1 VRQSKEHMRNELES
15 LRGRIRQ
22 NERMIAALV
31 SNSQPEQLLNRL
43 RNGDTVE
50 GIVEHLEEQELET
63 LGMSNNTT
71 IFPRRSDH
79 DAITSALASAANL
92 PGWVGDSAASHN
104 IAGLPSHPPGQ
115 STGRLWP
122 ENGSMSYDPSND
134 FHRDDAMVWNPGNV
148 PAGNRGLAL
157 VGTWHPGSAGS
168 SPDSTIQ
175 NQRFSGQNFI
185 LGHQTNP
192 DGNSESAGNTGSWTT
207 LTSDNGFVNHIMA
220 LYFCWEY
227 PTFASLSKEHFLDA
241 FRGGSERYCSSLLV
255 NAILAV
261 GCRFSNHPH
270 ARTDSQNINT
280 AGDHF
285 FAEALRLL
293 EAEKD
298 RHRLT
303 TVQALGLMSIREA
316 SCGRSSDSLYF
327 AGQSIRL
334 AIEMGLH
341 REQVRPEGDMEV
353 QDNSELAVQAATF
366 WGAFSLDQ

>member
-1 VRQSKEHMRNELES
+1 MV
-15 LRGRIRQ
+15 
-22 NERMIAALV
+22 AALV
-31 SNSQPEQLLNRL
+31 STSQPELLLRRL

-50 GIVEHLEEQELET
+50 EIVEQLEHQEPKHSE
-63 LGMSNNTT
+63 MSNNTT
-71 IFPRRSDH
+71 IFSRRSDH
-79 DAITSALASAANL
+79 DAITSALAPSADLA
-92 PGWVGDSAASHN
+92 GWTGGSETWHT
-104 IAGLPSHPPGQ
+104 IAGLSRNAPGQ

-122 ENGSMSYDPSND
+122 EVGSMSYDPSND
-134 FHRDDAMVWNPGNV
+134 IHRDDAMVWNPENV
-148 PAGNRGLAL
+148 PAGNKGRPL
-157 VGTWHPGSAGS
+157 VGTWHQDSAGS
-168 SPDSTIQ
+168 SPDSAIQ
-175 NQRFSGQNFI
+175 NQRHCGQNFI

-192 DGNSESAGNTGSWTT
+192 DTDSSSTGYVGSWTSV
-207 LTSDNGFVNHIMA
+207 TSDNGFVNHIMA

-241 FRGGSERYCSSLLV
+241 FRGGSQRYCSSLLV
-255 NAILAV
+255 NSMLAL
-261 GCRFSNHPH
+261 GCRFSNHPQ
-270 ARTDSQNINT
+270 ARTDSKNGNT

-293 EAEKD
+293 EAETD
-298 RHRLT
+298 QHCLT

-341 REQVRPEGDMEV
+341 NDLPRPEGSMEA
-353 QDNSELAVQAATF
+353 QDDPELAVQAATF